1 MWVPAALGF
10 VHSRRGPLFLGLP
23 CCDMPCSI
31 IITMGTAPPRV
42 RRLAQS
48 LKRDIDSHR
57 FTSANDVTL
66 DHPNCRALRAIDC
79 PVFGGAASPLA
90 TTQPVSF
97 AQWASQR
104 GA

>member
-1 MWVPAALGF
+1 
-10 VHSRRGPLFLGLP
+10 
-23 CCDMPCSI
+23 
-31 IITMGTAPPRV
+31 MGTAPPRV

-66 DHPNCRALRAIDC
+66 DHPNCRALRAIDR
-79 PVFGGAASPLA
+79 PVFGGAASHLA

-97 AQWASQR
+97 AQWAPQR